1 MMSGL
6 TFFLAVVVSLQ
17 VAQDGVHSCT
27 LRNHKDKVAC
37 SILGAA
43 DPTLA
48 NSRHTSAP
56 CVTPKLG
63 LQHQG
68 VLNKIPSISPVSFK
82 SSQLIPAAP
91 AVTLP
96 PVTAPQ
102 HLTPNSG
109 ISSND
114 KILFDLL
121 LQYLTKLEPP
131 HTLPLPPLS
140 SPVRGS
146 MPENPPVLITPTT
159 YPPYTPYPPTP
170 NLQNSPVDQQQLL
183 SLLLSVS
190 GPGSDLINPA
200 VPSDSLLPSLSPTP
214 AAHITAPPPSDITVP
229 NTKIEVTAA
238 AVIESTTVTV
248 PVDVPKS
255 TSSTETT
262 PAISEP
268 SSTFPAT
275 DTNSIPANA
284 AVQSTDS
291 VSADVAA
298 VASVDSST
306 VAPEASGSALEPAAS
321 PVPVSDTVPVADSVS
336 TSTSAVE
343 SLAPLSQ
350 LPSNTTTPSIIV

>member
-37 SILGAA
+37 SILGAT

-63 LQHQG
+63 LQHPS
-68 VLNKIPSISPVSFK
+68 VLNKIP
-82 SSQLIPAAP
+82 
-91 AVTLP
+91 
-96 PVTAPQ
+96 
-102 HLTPNSG
+102 
-109 ISSND
+109 
-114 KILFDLL
+114 
-121 LQYLTKLEPP
+121 
-131 HTLPLPPLS
+131 
-140 SPVRGS
+140 R
-146 MPENPPVLITPTT
+146 
-159 YPPYTPYPPTP
+159 
-170 NLQNSPVDQQQLL
+170 
-183 SLLLSVS
+183 
-190 GPGSDLINPA
+190 PGSDLINPA

-214 AAHITAPPPSDITVP
+214 AAHITVPPPINVTVP
-229 NTKIEVTAA
+229 NAKIEVTAA
-238 AVIESTTVTV
+238 AVIESATVTV

-268 SSTFPAT
+268 SSIFPAT
-275 DTNSIPANA
+275 DTNSIPTNA

-291 VSADVAA
+291 VSVDVAA

-306 VAPEASGSALEPAAS
+306 VAPEASGSVLEPAAS

-336 TSTSAVE
+336 TSTSAAE

-350 LPSNTTTPSIIV
+350 FPSNTTTPSIIV